1 MIKFFRKIRR
11 NLLSEGMTGKYIKYA
26 IGEIILVVI
35 GILIALAISNWNDNR
50 KKNNET
56 SDFKGRLTEEIEINI
71 NNVDRAIEIQSKHIA
86 ASKSMLDM
94 FHKDQENINP
104 ESLDSLMII
113 IYQSASVEINNG
125 TFSEGLNTG
134 KIGSIPSD
142 KLRSALYSLISIISD
157 TRRLEQINSN
167 DLNGP
172 FTQFLYPNYNYRK
185 MDDKFSE
192 YKGEIGETKFI
203 DFDNL
208 SLLNNMEFENY
219 MDNRYFNN
227 SVQLEQYEKLKTEL
241 LRIKKLL
248 QINE

>member
-1 MIKFFRKIRR
+1 MLNENKFSKY
-11 NLLSEGMTGKYIKYA
+11 LLYA
-26 IGEIILVVI
+26 IGEIVLVVI
-35 GILIALAISNWNDNR
+35 GILIALGISNWNDNR
-50 KKNNET
+50 KNNAET
-56 SDFKGRLTEEIEINI
+56 NDFIGRLTEEIEINI
-71 NNVDRAIEIQSKHIA
+71 DNVDLAIELQSKHIA
-86 ASKSMLDM
+86 ASKSILDM
-94 FHKDQENINP
+94 FHKDKKNINP
-104 ESLDSLMII
+104 ESFDSLMII

-157 TRRLEQINSN
+157 TRRLEQINTN

-192 YKGEIGETKFI
+192 YKGKIGETKFKN
-203 DFDNL
+203 FDNL
-208 SLLNNMEFENY
+208 TLLNNMEFENY
-219 MDNRYFNN
+219 MDNRFFNN

-241 LRIKKLL
+241 LRLNKLL
-248 QINE
+248 QNE

>member
-1 MIKFFRKIRR
+1 MIKFFRKIRQKML
-11 NLLSEGMTGKYIKYA
+11 NENKFSKYLLYA
-26 IGEIILVVI
+26 IGEIVLVVI
-35 GILIALAISNWNDNR
+35 GILIALGISNWNDNR
-50 KKNNET
+50 KNNAET
-56 SDFKGRLTEEIEINI
+56 NDFIGRLTEEIEINI
-71 NNVDRAIEIQSKHIA
+71 DNVDLAIELQSKHIA
-86 ASKSMLDM
+86 ASKSILDM
-94 FHKDQENINP
+94 FHKDKKNINP
-104 ESLDSLMII
+104 ESFDSLMII

-157 TRRLEQINSN
+157 TRRLEQINTN

-192 YKGEIGETKFI
+192 YKGKIGETKFKN
-203 DFDNL
+203 FDNL
-208 SLLNNMEFENY
+208 TLLNNMEFENY
-219 MDNRYFNN
+219 MDNRFFNN

-241 LRIKKLL
+241 LRLNKLL
-248 QINE
+248 QNE

>member
-1 MIKFFRKIRR
+1 MLNENKFSKY
-11 NLLSEGMTGKYIKYA
+11 LLYA
-26 IGEIILVVI
+26 IGEIVLVVI
-35 GILIALAISNWNDNR
+35 GILIALGISNWNDNR
-50 KKNNET
+50 KNNAQT
-56 SDFKGRLTEEIEINI
+56 NDFIGRLTEEIEINI
-71 NNVDRAIEIQSKHIA
+71 DNVGLAIELQSKHIA
-86 ASKSMLDM
+86 ASKSILDM
-94 FHKDQENINP
+94 FHKDKKNINP

-142 KLRSALYSLISIISD
+142 KLRSALYSLTSIISD
-157 TRRLEQINSN
+157 TRRLEQINTN

-192 YKGEIGETKFI
+192 YKGKIGETKFKN
-203 DFDNL
+203 FDNL
-208 SLLNNMEFENY
+208 TLLNNMEFENY
-219 MDNRYFNN
+219 MDNRFFNN

-241 LRIKKLL
+241 LRLNKLL
-248 QINE
+248 QN

>member
-1 MIKFFRKIRR
+1 MLNENKFSKY
-11 NLLSEGMTGKYIKYA
+11 LLYA
-26 IGEIILVVI
+26 IGEIVLVVI
-35 GILIALAISNWNDNR
+35 GILIALGISNWNDNR
-50 KKNNET
+50 KNNAQT
-56 SDFKGRLTEEIEINI
+56 NDFIGRLTEEIEINI
-71 NNVDRAIEIQSKHIA
+71 DNVGLAIELQSKHIA
-86 ASKSMLDM
+86 ASKSILDM
-94 FHKDQENINP
+94 FHKDKKNINP

-142 KLRSALYSLISIISD
+142 KLRSALYSLTSIISD
-157 TRRLEQINSN
+157 TRRLEQINTN

-192 YKGEIGETKFI
+192 YKGKIGETKFKN
-203 DFDNL
+203 FDNL
-208 SLLNNMEFENY
+208 TLLNNMEFENY
-219 MDNRYFNN
+219 MDNRFFNN

-241 LRIKKLL
+241 LRLNKLL
-248 QINE
+248 QNE

>member
-1 MIKFFRKIRR
+1 MLNENKFSKY
-11 NLLSEGMTGKYIKYA
+11 LLYA
-26 IGEIILVVI
+26 IGEIVLVVI
-35 GILIALAISNWNDNR
+35 GILIALGISNWNDNR
-50 KKNNET
+50 KNNAQT
-56 SDFKGRLTEEIEINI
+56 NDFIGRLTEEIEINI
-71 NNVDRAIEIQSKHIA
+71 DNVGLAIELQSKHIA
-86 ASKSMLDM
+86 ASKSILDM
-94 FHKDQENINP
+94 FHKDKKNINP

-142 KLRSALYSLISIISD
+142 KLRSALYSLTSIISD
-157 TRRLEQINSN
+157 TRRLEQINTN

-192 YKGEIGETKFI
+192 YKGKIGETKFKN
-203 DFDNL
+203 FDNL
-208 SLLNNMEFENY
+208 TILNNMEFENY
-219 MDNRYFNN
+219 MDNRFFNN

-241 LRIKKLL
+241 LRLNKLL
-248 QINE
+248 QNE

>member
-1 MIKFFRKIRR
+1 MIKFFRRIRYDLMEKNR
-11 NLLSEGMTGKYIKYA
+11 TGKYIKYA

-50 KKNNET
+50 KNNAET
-56 SDFKGRLTEEIEINI
+56 RDFKGRLADEIEINI
-71 NNVDRAIEIQSKHIA
+71 NNVDSAIEVQSKHIA
-86 ASKSMLDM
+86 ASKSILDL
-94 FHKDQENINP
+94 FHKDHKNINP
-104 ESLDSLMII
+104 EYLDSLMII

-125 TFSEGLNTG
+125 TFAEGLNTG
-134 KIGSIPSD
+134 KIGNIPSD
-142 KLRSALYSLISIISD
+142 KLRSALYSLTSIISD
-157 TRRLEQINSN
+157 TRRLEQINTN

-185 MDDKFSE
+185 MDDKFSQ
-192 YKGEIGETKFI
+192 YKGEIGETKFMN
-203 DFDNL
+203 FDNL

-227 SVQLEQYEKLKTEL
+227 SVQLEQYKKLKTEL

-248 QINE
+248 QIND